1 MKKRVPEVYVVIE
14 NSRVKKSDGSRGNR
28 GIMSWATLDTV
39 GKGVAFGKNQEKENL
54 PCGLNTLGTGREE

>member
-1 MKKRVPEVYVVIE
+1 MPEVYVVIE

-39 GKGVAFGKNQEKENL
+39 GKGVAFGKNQEKKTC
-54 PCGLNTLGTGREE
+54 PVD